1 MQAVGFI
8 VEPAQAEAVLQ
19 DGDADLIAIGRQ
31 ALFDPY
37 WPHHARQVLSEDP
50 QFSQWPEPY
59 RTWLQKRSLL
69 LEVERGLNLSVGKA
83 VNRSSGV
90 MIGSGG

>member
-50 QFSQWPEPY
+50 QLSQWPEPY